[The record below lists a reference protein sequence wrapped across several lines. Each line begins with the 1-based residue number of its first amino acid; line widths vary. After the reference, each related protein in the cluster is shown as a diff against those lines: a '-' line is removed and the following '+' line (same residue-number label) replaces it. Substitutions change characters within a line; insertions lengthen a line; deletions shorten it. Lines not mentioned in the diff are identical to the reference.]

1 MFVLWLLEFGWFL
14 VYVDNINEVFYI
26 LIDRFLFK
34 KI

>member
-14 VYVDNINEVFYI
+14 VYVDNFNEVFYI

-34 KI
+34 KF